1 MSILEYRFAFDIVNN
16 VDTLGFSYDYM
27 SIMQYEWNS
36 FSMNGQITMEPINP
50 RGVNLI
56 NAAFKNSLTNID
68 VAEIRK
74 LYGCV

>member
-1 MSILEYRFAFDIVNN
+1 
-16 VDTLGFSYDYM
+16 M

-56 NAAFKNSLTNID
+56 NAAFKNSLTNTD